1 MNLKFCDQG
10 ETIITF
16 VKLTVAIEKNTFY
29 LIAVLPYEVW
39 WKVLGFE
46 KFQFKNGMK
55 NMVHR
60 LRDTVNC
67 FLKKVMYTQIQKYSG
82 FYSFTTLKCGPK
94 TIFYKHMWG
103 DCEIRDGGKEG
114 VA

>member
-1 MNLKFCDQG
+1 MKSD
-10 ETIITF
+10 
-16 VKLTVAIEKNTFY
+16 
-29 LIAVLPYEVW
+29 
-39 WKVLGFE
+39 E
-46 KFQFKNGMK
+46 KFWDLKNFNSKNGMK

-60 LRDTVNC
+60 LRNTVNG

-103 DCEIRDGGKEG
+103 DCEIRDGGKES